1 MPSVVNVI
9 QKAVISKKRQHSKK
23 SRKRYRQHQR
33 KFKNKATIHI
43 DDQNLGPFD
52 VERENRATKE
62 EGKPKGK
69 IEMAREAARM
79 ERRRAVED
87 TDREIENRIKIREYL
102 KSIGTDQNRLQ
113 F

>member
-43 DDQNLGPFD
+43 DDQNPGPFG
-52 VERENRATKE
+52 VKREKE